1 MSLLDK
7 RLVFVTGKGGV
18 GKTTACAAIARLAA
32 ARGKRVLICEIDAES
47 SIGRLF
53 GDQRIGYEPGR
64 VDQGIWACN
73 LTGRDCMETFI
84 RGFVPSRR
92 VADLILKNRVANVFF
107 ESAPSVMEAVIL
119 DRLAQ
124 LEAQTGPPWDM
135 VIADLPASG
144 HAVTLLNVP
153 KAMTEMVQVGELARR
168 MGKLAELVGDPTR
181 SELVLVSLPEEMSVN
196 ETVELYERARAEVR
210 TPVRS
215 VIVNG
220 ERTPDLRDAD
230 YTLVAEEA
238 STAADDARESL
249 QRVANGVSLGVY
261 WRDEDQRNIARLEE
275 TVAARV
281 VRVPFVFR
289 KVDESDLVGRVSDAL
304 SGVM

>member
-18 GKTTACAAIARLAA
+18 GKTTACASIARLAA
-32 ARGKRVLICEIDAES
+32 ARGKRVLVCEIDAES

-53 GDQRIGYEPGR
+53 GDRRVGYEPAR
-64 VDQGIWACN
+64 MEQGIWACN
-73 LTGRDCMETFI
+73 LTGRECMETFV

-92 VADLILKNRVANVFF
+92 VADLIMKNRVANVFF

-124 LEAQTGPPWDM
+124 LAAQTGPPWDM
-135 VIADLPASG
+135 VVADLPASG

-153 KAMTEMVQVGELARR
+153 RAMTEMVQVGELARR
-168 MGKLAELVGDPTR
+168 MSTLASLLGDPTR

-196 ETVELYERARAEVR
+196 ETVELYERARAEVA
-210 TPVRS
+210 TPVRV
-215 VIVNG
+215 VILNG
-220 ERTPDLRDAD
+220 ERTPDLLDAD
-230 YTLVAEEA
+230 YALVAREA
-238 STAADDARESL
+238 SAASDDTRDTL
-249 QRVANGVSLGVY
+249 QRVTNGVALGVY

-275 TVAARV
+275 SVAARV

-289 KVDESDLVGRVSDAL
+289 KVDEGDLVGRVSDAL
-304 SGVM
+304 SVVL